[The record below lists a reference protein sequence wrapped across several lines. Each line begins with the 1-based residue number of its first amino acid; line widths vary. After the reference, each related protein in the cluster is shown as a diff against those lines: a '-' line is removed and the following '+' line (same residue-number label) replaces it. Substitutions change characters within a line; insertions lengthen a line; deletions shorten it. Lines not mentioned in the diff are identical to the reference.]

1 MTMIN
6 YLIGR
11 SVDMRHQLLEDKI
24 SSLGPCSILHLVPAR
39 GRVIDLEADHRF
51 WLMKK
56 VNTLTGIIYRI
67 FEEDIRHK
75 RFKNHAPVD
84 DDTRSWL
91 VRKAVEKRMS
101 QPDGLIYFER
111 LLTNHNKTVDFPNIY
126 RTIAEFFSQLIRNN
140 YQDMFAHRLAGRMI
154 MLNERDPGMGEERY
168 AMENDLVWLLGD
180 YEEMKREVGVYDG
193 DDVISSVRDFLFD
206 RGEPSVMQ
214 GIDIILFDGFVHV
227 SRIEEDILFNLFSKT
242 GEVWWPLD
250 YNGNLED
257 PISDFKD
264 ACGRENT
271 GPWQPKPPRRE
282 ICEGHKDACKVF
294 APMVSLMERLED
306 AGIGCRIYKAGQT
319 PFINPLAGGL
329 YWNGLMEEKGG
340 DNLRIRPFCSIVDE
354 VRGIATEI
362 KRIIHE
368 DKLDLSRDLGKIRLI
383 FPNLDDYSPLIFEIF
398 KEYGL
403 PFSLTKGIALN
414 IHPLSDLFLHIFKI
428 PINHF
433 HREDILNLFSTEI
446 IQWSL
451 NKEVTDNRFFPESG
465 EYLLAGDTMSEAE
478 NLFQKDKTDTASH
491 GFDISMFD
499 RTVRRCGISNLGD
512 NLSPL
517 TKEGLLAVKDFVS
530 HSLRDIKNP
539 AEAHR
544 LRAEYYGFL
553 VQADIMKKKLQPFQ
567 GLFRQNS
574 PLEIANRFSDI
585 LDELGLP
592 ENIINLRDPGI
603 APAPLL
609 LREMIKRD
617 LKAYLLLK
625 KLISSSAAEM
635 AIAGE
640 LFHLDTGHDLLSN
653 FYSVFRQ
660 RLKKQYLLDERNP
673 NVIRISQWLEIRGR
687 SFDYVFAGGLTADRF
702 PLSDKTDFILTES
715 LAKIFRI
722 QDNVHLSRHL
732 FSHLLRNYR
741 KRLYLS
747 YPRFRED
754 KALQPSQILLDM
766 DSMVKRYS
774 VTSESRSRELEEIFR
789 WEDTPFIPS
798 DYEMLNAHFKKN
810 ASKVLEEQHDPFQLR
825 NIILREGPQAP
836 IRGIMALACRR
847 ALDGLFE
854 YDGLVGGAKRFGEFL
869 NDSKDKISASQLE
882 TMANCPMRYLF
893 EYIYGLERM
902 EEPGL
907 AASPRDIGKY
917 VHRVLS
923 LFFRELLDQGKNVYD
938 IGLSQAFSEVMEIA
952 RDYTT
957 QNPSLN
963 RLDFFEM
970 QETDFLAGLERDPD
984 ATRETSL
991 SREGVLAK
999 LLRFEETAFRDRVP
1013 EGVEYEFGNG
1023 EDLVLMGRTR
1033 LKGYIDR
1040 FDRDKVDREKVYIY
1054 DYKTGRIPS
1063 SNMVKKGLS
1072 FQLPVYIRALRSIP
1086 DISRICAAFYALK
1099 KDFFL
1104 KDDPLNQVIV
1114 DHVPGVKG
1122 LDLSGVS
1129 LIDCYADMLM
1139 DNMQKGYFH
1148 HSADEVE
1155 CVHCDFRY
1163 ACHKDERRMD
1173 YLLGSGA
1180 DSRIYSGSKNLETW
1194 EQVDQFKK
1202 EWEDIHKS
1210 MQKAVTLK
1218 TDSARKRHFES
1229 VMKFDRELR
1238 KRRNSLPFHNEYI
1251 DELLAELKEFEK
1263 SYHSS

>member
-1 MTMIN
+1 MTTIH

-11 SVDMRHQLLEDKI
+11 SVDIRQRLLEDKI
-24 SSLGPCSILHLVPAR
+24 SSSGPCSILHLVPAR

-51 WLMKK
+51 WLKKK

-75 RFKNHAPVD
+75 RFRDYAPVD
-84 DDTRSWL
+84 DDVRPLL

-111 LLTNHNKTVDFPNIY
+111 LLTGHNKRADFPNIY

-140 YQDMFAHRLAGRMI
+140 YQDIFAHDLAGRII
-154 MLNERDPGMGEERY
+154 MLDEKDPGRGEQRY

-180 YEEMKREVGVYDG
+180 YEEMKREVRVYDG
-193 DDVISSVRDFLFD
+193 DDIISSVRDFLVNG
-206 RGEPSVMQ
+206 GEPSVTA
-214 GIDIILFDGFVHV
+214 GIDMILFDGFVHI

-250 YNGNLED
+250 YDGNAED
-257 PISDFKD
+257 PISDFKE
-264 ACGRENT
+264 ACGREDT
-271 GPWQPKPPRRE
+271 GPWQPRAPDRE
-282 ICEGHKDACKVF
+282 ICEGRKDICKVF
-294 APMVSLMERLED
+294 TPMVSLMERLED
-306 AGIGCRIYKAGQT
+306 AGMDCRIDKAGET

-329 YWNGLMEEKGG
+329 YWNGLMEESGG
-340 DNLRIRPFCSIVDE
+340 DNLRIRSFWSMVDE
-354 VRGIATEI
+354 VRAIATEI

-368 DKLDLSRDLGKIRLI
+368 DNLDLSRDLGKIRLI

-398 KEYGL
+398 QEYGL
-403 PFSLTKGIALN
+403 PFSLTKGIPLN
-414 IHPLSDLFLHIFKI
+414 THPLSDLFLHIFKI
-428 PINHF
+428 PVNHF
-433 HREDILNLFSTEI
+433 NREDILNLFSLDI

-451 NKEVTDNRFFPESG
+451 DKGVTDNKSFPELG
-465 EYLLAGDTMSEAE
+465 EYLLPGDRMSEVE
-478 NLFQKDKTDTASH
+478 NLFQKDKADTVSNA
-491 GFDISMFD
+491 FDNSMFD
-499 RTVRRCGISNLGD
+499 RTVRRCGINNLGD
-512 NLSPL
+512 NLSAL
-517 TKEGLLAVKDFVS
+517 TREGLLDVKDFIT

-539 AEAHR
+539 AEADR
-544 LRAEYYGFL
+544 LRSEYYCFL
-553 VQADIMKKKLQPFQ
+553 VQADIMKRKLEPFQ

-574 PLEIANRFSDI
+574 PREIANRFSGI

-592 ENIINLRDPGI
+592 ENIISFRDPGI
-603 APAPLL
+603 APVPLL
-609 LREMIKRD
+609 LREMMKRD
-617 LKAYLLLK
+617 LKAYSLLK

-640 LFHLDTGHDLLSN
+640 LFQSDTGHGLLSN

-660 RLKKQYLLDERNP
+660 RLKKQSLLDERNP

-687 SFDYVFAGGLTADRF
+687 SFDYVFAGGLTGDRF
-702 PLSDKTDFILTES
+702 PLRDETNFILTEPLS
-715 LAKIFRI
+715 KIFRI
-722 QDNVHLSRHL
+722 QDNVDLSRHL

-754 KALQPSQILLDM
+754 KALQPSQVLMDM
-766 DSMVKRYS
+766 DSMVKPSS
-774 VTSESRSRELEEIFR
+774 VTSEAGSWNLEEIFR
-789 WEDTPFIPS
+789 WEDTLFIPS

-810 ASKVLEEQHDPFQLR
+810 TSKVLAEQHDPFRLR
-825 NIILREGPQAP
+825 NIILREGSEAP
-836 IRGIMALACRR
+836 IRGIRALACRR

-854 YDGLVGGAKRFGEFL
+854 YDGMVGGAKRFGEFL
-869 NDSKDKISASQLE
+869 NDKKDKISASQFE

-893 EYIYGLERM
+893 EYIYGLERI

-907 AASPRDIGKY
+907 AASALDIGKY
-917 VHRVLS
+917 VHHVLS
-923 LFFRELLDQGKNVYD
+923 LFFRKLLDQGKNVYD

-952 RDYTT
+952 RDYAS

-970 QETDFLAGLERDPD
+970 QETDFLAGLEKGPD
-984 ATRETSL
+984 ATREPSL
-991 SREGVLAK
+991 GREGVLAK

-1013 EGVEYEFGNG
+1013 GGVEYEFGNRG
-1023 EDLVLMGRTR
+1023 DLVLMGRTS

-1054 DYKTGRIPS
+1054 DYKTGMIPS

-1072 FQLPVYIRALRSIP
+1072 FQLPVYIRALRSISGINR
-1086 DISRICAAFYALK
+1086 ISAAYYSLK
-1099 KDFFL
+1099 KDVFL
-1104 KDDPLNQVIV
+1104 KDGPLSQLII
-1114 DHVPGVKG
+1114 DHDPGVKG

-1129 LIDCYADMLM
+1129 LIDYYADMLM
-1139 DNMQKGYFH
+1139 DNLEKGYFH
-1148 HSADEVE
+1148 HSADGAK

-1173 YLLGSGA
+1173 YLPGSGA
-1180 DSRIYSGSKNLETW
+1180 NGRIYSGSKNLKTW

-1202 EWEDIHKS
+1202 EWEDILKS

-1218 TDSARKRHFES
+1218 TNSARRRHFES
-1229 VMKFDRELR
+1229 VMKFDRELA
-1238 KRRNSLPFHNEYI
+1238 KRTNSLPFHNEYI
-1251 DELLAELKEFEK
+1251 DELLADIKEFEK
-1263 SYHSS
+1263 RYHSS